1 MSSSTGLERQP
12 HPIVGFAA
20 RLHEVLDTLV
30 EVPAWSMTRGEQRYA
45 LTELARAEGRITEL
59 RLRVLAAADRSDL
72 AADTAA
78 TSTGAWLAQ
87 ATRQTRAAA
96 HADVLLAQALDGP
109 FGATRDA
116 LADGLVDV
124 DQARVII
131 RAIQALPDTVEAQD
145 RGRAEKHLIDLAGQH
160 DAKTLRLLGRRVFEV
175 LDPDAADEQE
185 GRKLQAEEDAAARK
199 TYLQMCD
206 NGDGTH
212 TGRFKIPT
220 LHAAMLTKMLSGF
233 TNPRHRASTNTCP
246 NGTST
251 GGADG
256 AEAPVLTRPELLGQ
270 AFCELLERYPTDRLP
285 KTGGTSAT
293 LTVLLDYDKLTSG
306 LGAAALDTGQPISA
320 ALARRLA
327 CEAGLVPVV
336 YRKALAGPS
345 VILDVGRQTRL
356 HTEPQR
362 TALAV
367 RDQGC
372 TATGCDRPPGWCHA
386 HHDTPWAAGGPTS
399 IDNGR
404 LLCPFHHR
412 KAHSPHYDM
421 TRHPNGQVSFHRRT

>member
-1 MSSSTGLERQP
+1 MSSSTGLEQRP
-12 HPIVGFAA
+12 HPIVGFAG
-20 RLHEVLDTLV
+20 RLHAVLDTLA

-45 LTELARAEGRITEL
+45 LTELARAEGRLAEL

-78 TSTGAWLAQ
+78 TSTTAWLAQ

-96 HADVLLAQALDGP
+96 HADVQLAQALDTG

-124 DQARVII
+124 AQARVIV
-131 RAIQALPDTVEAQD
+131 RAVQALPDSVDAHD

-160 DAKTLRLLGRRVFEV
+160 DAKALRLLGRRVFEV

-185 GRKLQAEEDAAARK
+185 GRRLQAEEDAAARN
-199 TYLQMCD
+199 TYLQVCD

-220 LHAAMLTKMLSGF
+220 LHAAMLTKMLTGF
-233 TNPRHRASTNTCP
+233 TNPRHQHSTNGQTRRERS
-246 NGTST
+246 G
-251 GGADG
+251 
-256 AEAPVLTRPELLGQ
+256 LTRPELLGQ
-270 AFCELLERYPTDRLP
+270 AFCELLERYPADRLP
-285 KTGGTSAT
+285 KAGGTSAT
-293 LTVLLDYDKLTSG
+293 VTVLLDYDRLLSG
-306 LGAAALDTGQPISA
+306 LGAAHLDTGQALSA

-327 CEAGLVPVV
+327 CDAGLIPVV
-336 YRKALAGPS
+336 YAKALAGPS

-412 KAHSPHYDM
+412 KAHSPNYDM

>member
-20 RLHEVLDTLV
+20 RAHAVLDTLTDA
-30 EVPAWSMTRGEQRYA
+30 PAWSMTREEQRFS
-45 LTELARAEGRITEL
+45 LIELARLQARIAEL
-59 RLRVLAAADRSDL
+59 HLRVLAAADRCDL

-96 HADVLLAQALDGP
+96 HADVLLAQALDGS
-109 FGATRDA
+109 FAATRDA

-131 RAIQALPDTVEAQD
+131 RAIQALPDTVDTQD

-185 GRKLQAEEDAAARK
+185 GRKLQAEEDAAARN
-199 TYLQMCD
+199 TYLHMCD

-233 TNPRHRASTNTCP
+233 TNPRHR
-246 NGTST
+246 TST
-251 GGADG
+251 GTGTNTAGTDG
-256 AEAPVLTRPELLGQ
+256 AEVPVVLTRPELLGQ
-270 AFCELLERYPTDRLP
+270 AFCELLERYPADRLP
-285 KTGGTSAT
+285 KAGGTSAT
-293 LTVLLDYDKLTSG
+293 VTVLLDYDKLTSG
-306 LGAAALDTGQPISA
+306 LGAAHLDTGQPLSA
-320 ALARRLA
+320 ASARRLA
-327 CEAGLVPVV
+327 CDAGIVPVV
-336 YRKALAGPS
+336 YRKALSGPS

-412 KAHSPHYDM
+412 KAHSPNYDM
-421 TRHPNGQVSFHRRT
+421 QRHPNGQVSFHRRT

>member
-1 MSSSTGLERQP
+1 MSSSTGLEQRP
-12 HPIVGFAA
+12 HPIVGFAG
-20 RLHEVLDTLV
+20 RLHAVLDTLV

-45 LTELARAEGRITEL
+45 LTELARAEGRLAEL

-109 FGATRDA
+109 FAATRDA

-131 RAIQALPDTVEAQD
+131 RAIQALPDTVDGHD

-199 TYLQMCD
+199 TYLHMCD

-233 TNPRHRASTNTCP
+233 TNPRHR
-246 NGTST
+246 TST
-251 GGADG
+251 GTGTNTAGTDG
-256 AEAPVLTRPELLGQ
+256 AEVPVVLTRPELLGQ
-270 AFCELLERYPTDRLP
+270 AFCELLERYPADRLP
-285 KTGGTSAT
+285 KAGGTSAT
-293 LTVLLDYDKLTSG
+293 VTVLLEFDKLTSG
-306 LGAAALDTGQPISA
+306 LGAAHLDTGQPLSA
-320 ALARRLA
+320 ASARRLA
-327 CEAGLVPVV
+327 CEAGIVPVV

-412 KAHSPHYDM
+412 KAHSPNYDM

>member
-1 MSSSTGLERQP
+1 MSSSTGLEQRP
-12 HPIVGFAA
+12 HPIAGFAG
-20 RLHEVLDTLV
+20 RLHAVLDTLV

-45 LTELARAEGRITEL
+45 LTELARAEGRLVEL

-78 TSTGAWLAQ
+78 TSTTAWLAQ
-87 ATRQTRAAA
+87 ATRQTRAGA
-96 HADVLLAQALDGP
+96 HADVQLAQALDGP
-109 FGATRDA
+109 FGATRAA

-131 RAIQALPDTVEAQD
+131 RAIQQLPDTVEAQD
-145 RGRAEKHLIDLAGQH
+145 RGRAEKHLIDLAGQN

-185 GRKLQAEEDAAARK
+185 GRRLQAEEDAAARK
-199 TYLQMCD
+199 TYLQVCD

-233 TNPRHRASTNTCP
+233 TNPRHRTGTGRVSTAAL
-246 NGTST
+246 S
-251 GGADG
+251 
-256 AEAPVLTRPELLGQ
+256 RPELLGQ
-270 AFCELLERYPTDRLP
+270 AFCELLERYPADRLP
-285 KTGGTSAT
+285 KAGGTSAT
-293 LTVLLDYDKLTSG
+293 VTVLMDYDKLTTG
-306 LGAAALDTGQPISA
+306 LGAGHLDTGQPLSA
-320 ALARRLA
+320 ASARRLA
-327 CEAGLVPVV
+327 CDAGLVPVV

-412 KAHSPHYDM
+412 KAHSPNYDM
-421 TRHPNGQVSFHRRT
+421 QRHPNGQVSFHRRT